1 MPSAFISRLAA
12 LLLVAGGLFVAYL
25 AYQEAVV
32 PLMKG
37 GSAIRMEPMEEAEPA
52 VDAEGQPAGP
62 AVLQTPGLSEEEKS
76 LPTPEPEA
84 SAPVDPSMNPA
95 VDANGT
101 APAAAAVTMPSAPAL
116 SGAASGSSVPGAPG
130 AVMGAPAQ
138 PAAAPVEVTAPKLE
152 LSVRRPDDVR
162 VRITSGQTQ
171 DAAPSAP
178 MVAPVAPPTPAPAP
192 AQPAAR

>member
-32 PLMKG
+32 PLMRG
-37 GSAIRMEPMEEAEPA
+37 GSAIRMEPMEEPA
-52 VDAEGQPAGP
+52 TAATEEGQAAGP

-84 SAPVDPSMNPA
+84 PAPLDPSMSPA
-95 VDANGT
+95 LDANGT
-101 APAAAAVTMPSAPAL
+101 APAAAAGVP
-116 SGAASGSSVPGAPG
+116 GVPGA
-130 AVMGAPAQ
+130 VTGAPAQ
-138 PAAAPVEVTAPKLE
+138 PEATPVEVTAPKLE
-152 LSVRRPDDVR
+152 LSARRPDDVR

-178 MVAPVAPPTPAPAP
+178 MVAPVAPPAPAPAP